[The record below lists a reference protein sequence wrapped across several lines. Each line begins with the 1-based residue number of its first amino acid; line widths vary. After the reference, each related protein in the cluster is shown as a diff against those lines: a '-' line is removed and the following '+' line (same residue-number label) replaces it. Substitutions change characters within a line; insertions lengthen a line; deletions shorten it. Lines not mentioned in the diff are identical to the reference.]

1 MAILGRSSAAALL
14 ARGGNHRVVAA
25 SAHAIQL
32 AGSMLL
38 CTLMPGQT
46 GLLVLGV
53 ALFGLGIGNVTSLP
67 PLVAQGEFATQDVPR
82 VVALIVGIG
91 QATFAFPSAIFAA
104 VLASSGAAQGGG
116 IGERSSGLFLLAACI
131 QLAVAAAF
139 LAGRPRRRRC
149 SRAG

>member
-91 QATFAFPSAIFAA
+91 A
-104 VLASSGAAQGGG
+104 
-116 IGERSSGLFLLAACI
+116 RSSGLFLLAACI